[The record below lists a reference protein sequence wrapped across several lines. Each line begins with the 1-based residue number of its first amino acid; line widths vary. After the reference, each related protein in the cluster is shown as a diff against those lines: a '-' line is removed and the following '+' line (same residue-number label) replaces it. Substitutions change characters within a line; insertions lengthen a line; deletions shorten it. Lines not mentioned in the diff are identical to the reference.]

1 MRDELLRRLAA
12 ITPEEERLLRGAQ
25 VDRAAYTYARD
36 FTVDRDKMLRRGQM
50 IALRKHTRF
59 ADFPRHG
66 HNYVEILYMVQGETT
81 HILDDA
87 QTVTLRA
94 GELLLLGQNAFHAID
109 RAGAGDIA
117 VNLIVLPQFFDTAAE
132 RIGQDTLL
140 GRFLTD
146 CLRPQPAPEPGVPD
160 YLLFHVADE
169 MPVQNL
175 LENLIYSLLIPDEG
189 RRGLEKATMELLF
202 MHLAACLTRAEYAQ
216 PARAQ
221 DALVLAVLRDIEENY
236 AQSSLYALSAQTG
249 VPLPRLSR
257 LVHAATGQTYRELL
271 SRKRLDKAAYLLRTS
286 ALTVGQVIELVGYDN
301 TSYFHRAF
309 RARFGL
315 TPAAYRK
322 QMRT

>member
-1 MRDELLRRLAA
+1 MREELIRRLAA
-12 ITPEEERLLRGAQ
+12 VTPEEERLLRGAQ

-36 FTVDRDKMLRRGQM
+36 FTVDRDRMLRRGQM

-59 ADFPRHG
+59 AAFPRHG
-66 HNYVEILYMVQGETT
+66 HNYVEILYMVKGETT
-81 HILDDA
+81 HVLNDT

-94 GELLLLGQNAFHAID
+94 GELLLLGQNAFHAIE
-109 RAGAGDIA
+109 RAGAEDIA

-146 CLRPQPAPEPGVPD
+146 CLRPQSAPEPGVPD

-169 MPVQNL
+169 PPVQNL
-175 LENLIYSLLIPDEG
+175 LENLIYSLLIPDEE

-202 MHLAACLTRAEYAQ
+202 MHLAACLARAEYAQ
-216 PARAQ
+216 PDRAQ

-236 AQSSLYALSAQTG
+236 ARSSLYALSEQTG
-249 VPLPRLSR
+249 APLPRLSR

-271 SRKRLDKAAYLLRTS
+271 SRKRMDKAAYLLRTS

>member
-109 RAGAGDIA
+109 RAGAVDIA